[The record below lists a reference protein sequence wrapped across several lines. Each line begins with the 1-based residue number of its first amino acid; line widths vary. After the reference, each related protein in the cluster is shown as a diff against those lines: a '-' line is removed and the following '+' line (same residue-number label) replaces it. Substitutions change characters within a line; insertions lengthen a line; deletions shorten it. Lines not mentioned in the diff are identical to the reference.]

1 MDTAITPSWQAWIEL
16 SLHDGLGW
24 LLLLVALLTLPMLR
38 ITSQRQT
45 LLNTLGFFLFALFGQ
60 LVAAAILI
68 AEHSAGST
76 LRELFVV
83 AEGLA
88 VIRLCGLFVF
98 HVILPRLHLA
108 PPSILEDLL
117 VIAAYLFWGMY
128 RLHESGVELTS
139 LVATSAVITAVLAF
153 SMQETLGNILGGIAL
168 QMDNSI
174 DKDDWI
180 EINGITGRVVDI
192 GWRSTAIETRN
203 WETVIIPNSLL
214 MKNHFTVLGRR
225 QGQPR
230 QWRRWVNF
238 NVDYAEAP
246 TRILQSVE
254 QAIRQ
259 ASIPGVASHPEPNC
273 VLMSVD
279 GSTAHYA
286 LRYWLTDL
294 AADDP
299 TDSAVRVHLYAA
311 LQRIGV
317 VLAWPRQTVHMV
329 KEGEKQQARR
339 QARHVQE
346 RLQLLSHLQLFS
358 HLDQNELLLASQR
371 LVYSPFADGDVITRQ
386 GAIAHW
392 LYVLAEGEVEVVLEN
407 TDGSR
412 KHLAQIQAGH
422 SDSFFGEMGLLTGEP
437 RRATVIARS
446 EVACYRLDKNAIEDL
461 MQTRPAMAE
470 EISSIMAERQIA
482 LEHARQDMD
491 NLQHQ
496 QLLAR
501 QHHELLGKIKQFFGL
516 G

>member
-1 MDTAITPSWQAWIEL
+1 MDTATTPVWQTWLAL
-16 SLHDGLGW
+16 GLHDGLGW
-24 LLLLVALLTLPMLR
+24 VVLLVILLALPMFR

-60 LVAAAILI
+60 LIAAAILI
-68 AEHSAGST
+68 TEHSAGST
-76 LRELFVV
+76 LHELFVV

-88 VIRLCGLFVF
+88 VIRLIGLFVF
-98 HVILPRLHLA
+98 HVILPRLRLA

-230 QWRRWVNF
+230 QWRRWVHF
-238 NVDYAEAP
+238 NVDYSESPAQV
-246 TRILQSVE
+246 LHNVE
-254 QAIRQ
+254 QAICQ
-259 ASIPGVASHPEPNC
+259 ARIPGMARLPEPNC
-273 VLMSVD
+273 VLMSVE

-286 LRYWLTDL
+286 LRYWLNDL

-339 QARHVQE
+339 KARHVEE
-346 RLQLLSHLQLFS
+346 RLQLLGQLQLFS
-358 HLDQNELLLASQR
+358 HLDQDELLLTAQR
-371 LVYSPFADGDVITRQ
+371 LVYSPFADGDIITRQ

-392 LYVLAEGEVEVVLEN
+392 LYVLAAGEVEVVLEN
-407 TDGSR
+407 ADGSQR
-412 KHLAQIQAGH
+412 ILAKIHANH
-422 SDSFFGEMGLLTGEP
+422 SDSFFGEMGLLTGEA
-437 RRATVIARS
+437 RRASVIARG
-446 EVACYRLDKNAIEDL
+446 EVECYRLDKSAIEDM
-461 MQTRPAMAE
+461 MQARPAMAE
-470 EISSIMAERQIA
+470 EISRIMAERQIA
-482 LEHARQDMD
+482 LEHARQDLD
-491 NLQHQ
+491 NLSRES
-496 QLLAR
+496 LLKQ
-501 QHHELLGKIKQFFGL
+501 QHHELLAKIRSFFGL
-516 G
+516 